1 MLFITKGWNGKWSK
15 ISALGSVPWLG
26 HIPLAAEAS
35 GTCVYPLPH
44 VSWSNISQLLTL
56 CCSHLTLQ
64 SDTSSFLSNFFLSVC
79 LFHFFHRHYAISEL
93 CSFEALY
100 AFNFVFSQEESYNLI
115 YKKTIQWK
123 KFLPKN
129 VTHCTQG
136 TYNYINLYRPVFHY
150 SNIVLVHMYN
160 ACITFSFPL
169 PLKNICSWFD
179 NHDSCSKCIVWF
191 LVYPVFS
198 SNSYLICLTT
208 LRWSVKVFPCCPVF

>member
-1 MLFITKGWNGKWSK
+1 MTGAYTIGCWGIWDMCLSTPTCFLKQYLTVTHIMLFAPH
-15 ISALGSVPWLG
+15 SAIWYILFPFQF
-26 HIPLAAEAS
+26 
-35 GTCVYPLPH
+35 LPF
-44 VSWSNISQLLTL
+44 
-56 CCSHLTLQ
+56 C
-64 SDTSSFLSNFFLSVC
+64 LSVS
-79 LFHFFHRHYAISEL
+79 FFHRHYAISEL

-208 LRWSVKVFPCCPVF
+208 LRWSVKVFPCWPVF